1 MTRSIGISLV
11 VLSCLQ
17 LIVLAWIARTGTQGP
32 DDPVWSAR
40 ADPPDI
46 LRGEPAAMT
55 AALSRLADELEARAE
70 RPAALVAPPGD
81 PTRRPMTPE
90 WAASLQESL
99 KQLRVAIDRLALTP
113 SAVAP
118 SEAARA
124 PDWVQLGQVRESLIR
139 DRDAERKK
147 LLLTPVRAVLRRF
160 GKPTEVHLD
169 KRGRQVW
176 HYQRQQPGNPTATED
191 LFVAMNDGVVVSV
204 FESW

>member
-90 WAASLQESL
+90 
-99 KQLRVAIDRLALTP
+99 
-113 SAVAP
+113 
-118 SEAARA
+118 
-124 PDWVQLGQVRESLIR
+124 
-139 DRDAERKK
+139 
-147 LLLTPVRAVLRRF
+147 
-160 GKPTEVHLD
+160 
-169 KRGRQVW
+169 
-176 HYQRQQPGNPTATED
+176 
-191 LFVAMNDGVVVSV
+191 
-204 FESW
+204 